1 MRGLAA
7 VCSCAVF
14 LARRSSAAEHRSPNA
29 VSLQFNNEADVP
41 VTLNWLNTFKGNKLI
56 PQRDVPIQPKHGLGV
71 DSFKGH
77 SFVAVSTEVN
87 MTHYDPINDRSPS
100 AVHFTMSPWDDT
112 VTITSNPYDGS
123 LELHQTNSFKKVGAS
138 MEAAAEACKR
148 KHKRKNAEALLDKEL
163 LDCMSNML
171 ATEVAPKA
179 SHRCRKLKFI
189 GYFEEDHELA
199 KQRKMM
205 DIVGDRLRNYTCV
218 DPQMKTTEKALRT
231 ITWDGRKASVFLEE
245 PDSKIILVDNFAS
258 EAECDALIAAG
269 TRTLTTHIFL
279 EEPDSSIMLIENF
292 VSDKECD
299 ALIAAGE
306 RTLEVATVNGATG
319 ADLSISR
326 RAKAGVA
333 SPKLS
338 LAEGED
344 PITDLYRRGYRFAN
358 DQTGYDM
365 PLDGQEK
372 FSVIKYDATDEYIP
386 HCDGDCT
393 GAPYKPGGRIATMVV
408 YCGAAEF
415 GGGTTFSNVDVFIN
429 GKRGQAAFF
438 AYYDKERNVTDS
450 GRTRH
455 SGCPIISGTKWI
467 ATLWM
472 RNGVSKAKSY
482 MHFDPEGRPVTD
494 EWHKPPS
501 RKTAEGGDASPASSA
516 DDDDDE
522 EYTDEEYYEEDEDE
536 DGESPW
542 PADDPEEQE
551 L

>member
-171 ATEVAPKA
+171 ATEVAPK
-179 SHRCRKLKFI
+179 
-189 GYFEEDHELA
+189 DHELA

-218 DPQMKTTEKALRT
+218 DPQMKTTEKPLRT
-231 ITWDGRKASVFLEE
+231 ITWDGRK
-245 PDSKIILVDNFAS
+245 
-258 EAECDALIAAG
+258 
-269 TRTLTTHIFL
+269 THVFL

-494 EWHKPPS
+494 EWRCVTGLVH
-501 RKTAEGGDASPASSA
+501 R
-516 DDDDDE
+516 
-522 EYTDEEYYEEDEDE
+522 
-536 DGESPW
+536 
-542 PADDPEEQE
+542 
-551 L
+551 